1 MYLRNLESFLTV
13 ARLLS
18 FGEAARTLNYSQ
30 STISEQIHSLEE
42 YLGAR
47 LFERM
52 GRKIFLTEQGK
63 QLLPVAERLVRET
76 KDLKNLFSDKQ
87 LVAGAI
93 TIGAA
98 ESLCVFWLPPL
109 LKEFRSSYPKVQ
121 INLKVGNCVDFP
133 YWLQQNMIDVAFG
146 LNDESEQQQLRQI
159 ELFRGE
165 TVFIVAPDHDLA
177 EIPLLDIG
185 HLTGQT
191 VLLPEGF
198 CGYPMDLKDL
208 IEENRIK
215 ANTIMEF
222 GSLESIKQCVK
233 NGLGISLL
241 PRISVQDEL
250 NRGEL
255 ISLEWAGPDIPIQ
268 AQMLFHRDKWLSPP
282 LAALEQL
289 IISKTLQ

>member
-30 STISEQIHSLEE
+30 STISEQIHALEE

-76 KDLKNLFSDKQ
+76 KDLKNLFSDTSI
-87 LVAGAI
+87 VAGAI

-109 LKEFRSSYPKVQ
+109 LKEFRASYPKVQ

-177 EIPLLDIG
+177 GTSVLNIG

-241 PRISVQDEL
+241 PRISVEDEL
-250 NRGEL
+250 KRGEL
-255 ISLEWAGPDIPIQ
+255 ISLEWEGPEIPIQ

-289 IISKTLQ
+289 ITSKTQR

>member
-30 STISEQIHSLEE
+30 STISEQIHLLEE

-52 GRKIFLTEQGK
+52 GRRIFLTEQGN

-76 KDLKNLFSDKQ
+76 KDLKNIFSDKQ

-109 LKEFRSSYPKVQ
+109 LKEFRASYPKVQ

-177 EIPLLDIG
+177 GIPLLNIG

-250 NRGEL
+250 HRGEL
-255 ISLEWAGPDIPIQ
+255 ISLEWEGPDIPIQ
-268 AQMLFHRDKWLSPP
+268 AQMLFHRDKWLSPS

>member
-30 STISEQIHSLEE
+30 STISEQIHLLEE

-109 LKEFRSSYPKVQ
+109 LKEFRASYPKVQ

-177 EIPLLDIG
+177 EIPLLEIG

-250 NRGEL
+250 HRGEL

>member
-30 STISEQIHSLEE
+30 STISEQIHLLEE

-109 LKEFRSSYPKVQ
+109 LKEFRASYPKVQ

-250 NRGEL
+250 NRGDL
-255 ISLEWAGPDIPIQ
+255 ISLEWAGHDIPIQ

>member
-109 LKEFRSSYPKVQ
+109 LKEFRASYPKVQ

-177 EIPLLDIG
+177 GISLLNIG

-208 IEENRIK
+208 IEGNRIK

-255 ISLEWAGPDIPIQ
+255 ISLEWEGPDIPIQ

-289 IISKTLQ
+289 ITSKTLR

>member
-30 STISEQIHSLEE
+30 STISEQIHLLEE

-109 LKEFRSSYPKVQ
+109 LKEFRASYPKVQ

-165 TVFIVAPDHDLA
+165 TVFIVAPDHELA
-177 EIPLLDIG
+177 GISLLNID

-241 PRISVQDEL
+241 PRISVQGEL

-255 ISLEWAGPDIPIQ
+255 IGLEWAGPDIPIQ

-289 IISKTLQ
+289 IISKTLR